1 MKQTAMQDLK
11 EDLILTKSKV
21 KDALLEIENAE
32 IKDACVKVVE
42 LTLNNIIKRIDDE
55 LLEMEK
61 KQIIEF
67 TGDYVLTQC
76 NASFEGNVSAEM
88 SAEEYYNLTFKSE

>member
-21 KDALLEIENAE
+21 KDALLEIENEE
-32 IKDACVKVVE
+32 INRACIEVVN
-42 LTLNNIIKRIDDE
+42 LTLNRIIKRIDDE

-61 KQIIEF
+61 EQTIEF
-67 TGDYVLTQC
+67 TNDYVLTQC
-76 NASFEGNVSAEM
+76 NASFEGNVSAEL
-88 SAEEYYNLTFKSE
+88 SAEEYYELTFKSE

>member
-21 KDALLEIENAE
+21 KDALLEIKNDE
-32 IKDACVKVVE
+32 INKACIEVVN
-42 LTLNNIIKRIDDE
+42 LTLNRIIKRIDDE

-61 KQIIEF
+61 EQMIKFAKHCLDKSIDLAILMAYNQVEIEY
-67 TGDYVLTQC
+67 TNQ
-76 NASFEGNVSAEM
+76 
-88 SAEEYYNLTFKSE
+88 TFKSE